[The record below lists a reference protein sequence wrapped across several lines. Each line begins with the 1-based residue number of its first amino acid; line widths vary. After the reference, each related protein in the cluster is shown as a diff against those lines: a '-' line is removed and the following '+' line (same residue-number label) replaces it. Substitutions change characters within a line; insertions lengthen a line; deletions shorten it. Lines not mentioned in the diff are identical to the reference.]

1 VRDDLRAAFMREIE
15 TSAPEVLIFLRDE
28 AWPLYRKVAHPGLV
42 DGYVRPSCWPEG
54 LRARVLECSRRHN
67 LVYSGRVPAWVVSQ
81 FAFTLGFWTVH
92 PEVTDGERLGW
103 CGRGGYSGLRKVAY
117 LAVEL
122 PPRIERSIYETDA
135 KFKKRVFGELRTI
148 VQPQLETLSRRIAK
162 LPLVPRK
169 RRAEHYTWA
178 VLHQI
183 RRWSLECIANQFN
196 VAPESV
202 KNEVADLK
210 RQIGL
215 NLPSGR
221 PRKCIL

>member
-42 DGYVRPSCWPEG
+42 GGYVSPSCWPEG

-92 PEVTDGERLGW
+92 PEVTKGERLGW
-103 CGRGGYSGLRKVAY
+103 CGRGGYSGLRRVDP
-117 LAVEL
+117 LAMEL
-122 PPRIERSIYETDA
+122 RLRVERSIYETDA
-135 KFKKRVFGELRTI
+135 EFEKRMFSALRES
-148 VQPQLETLSRRIAK
+148 VRPHLEGLSSRIAE
-162 LPLVPRK
+162 LPTVPRK
-169 RRAEHYTWA
+169 RRPEHFTWA
-178 VLHQI
+178 VLHQV
-183 RRWSLECIANQFN
+183 RRWRFECIARRFN
-196 VAPESV
+196 VEPVSV
-202 KNEVADLK
+202 RNEVNDLK

-215 NLPSGR
+215 NLPRGR
-221 PRKCIL
+221 H